1 MTSSKDSKI
10 NNNFNYENDF
20 MWVVDHLMIT
30 RYNWSLIVMALV
42 WNWLSTGTYW
52 SNNFD
57 MTSTVQNQ
65 IFLTSLVS
73 VIIGAVTNKDNS
85 NYLMQVGVVSII
97 LSTFSIVISKSAITS
112 NFGPIFLLC
121 SQFCFCILLKNIYMI
136 SFVLISLDK
145 KYELKRTT
153 NKKGS

>member
-1 MTSSKDSKI
+1 MTNNKDSKI
-10 NNNFNYENDF
+10 NNNFTYENDF

-57 MTSTVQNQ
+57 MMSTVQNQ
-65 IFLTSLVS
+65 IFLMSLVS
-73 VIIGAVTNKDNS
+73 VMIGAVTKTNYS
-85 NYLMQVGVVSII
+85 NHLMRVGVVSII

-121 SQFCFCILLKNIYMI
+121 SQFCFCILLKNIYRV
-136 SFVLISLDK
+136 SFGLISADK
-145 KYELKRTT
+145 NRH
-153 NKKGS
+153 